1 MPPSNMDFSDAP
13 EVLREFLKYQLVIQG
28 KSPATV
34 HEYYYDLRTFMRFL
48 RTQLDSPSTKDAEF
62 ETIDIRCVDIKMLEK
77 VNLPILY
84 DFLAFSNINRE
95 NDASAR
101 ARKVSALRSFFKY
114 LTEKKELLSSNPTL
128 KLETPKTR
136 KSLPS
141 YLSLEESKKLLETVE
156 RGGNLR
162 DVCMITLFLN
172 CGMRLSELIGINL
185 KDIKEDTIRILGKGN
200 KERTVYLNDSCKTAI
215 ANYLRVR
222 PVDGLK
228 DPEALFI
235 SQKKNRI
242 SDSMVQVIVKKYI
255 EASGLD
261 PEKYSPHKLRHT
273 AATLMY
279 RYADTDIRV
288 LQEIL
293 GHSNLNTT
301 QIYTHVENEQ
311 MKNAAKKHPLG

>member
-1 MPPSNMDFSDAP
+1 MQPNNTGFSDAP

-48 RTQLDSPSTKDAEF
+48 LTQTDTDKTQDTEF
-62 ETIDIRCVDIKMLEK
+62 ENIDIRDVDVKLLEK
-77 VNLPILY
+77 VNLPLLY

-101 ARKVSALRSFFKY
+101 ARKVSSLRSFFKY

-141 YLSLEESKKLLETVE
+141 YLSLEEAKKLLKAVNNS
-156 RGGNLR
+156 GNLR
-162 DVCMITLFLN
+162 DVCIITLFLN

-185 KDIKEDTIRILGKGN
+185 KDIKDDTIRILGKGN
-200 KERTVYLNDSCKTAI
+200 KERTVYLNDSCKTALS
-215 ANYLRVR
+215 NYMRVR
-222 PVDGLK
+222 PSDELK
-228 DPEALFI
+228 DPDALFI
-235 SQKKNRI
+235 SRNKRRI
-242 SDSMVQVIVKKYI
+242 SEQMVQVIVKKYI
-255 EASGLD
+255 EAAGLD

-279 RYADTDIRV
+279 RYANTDIRV
-288 LQEIL
+288 LQEVL

-311 MKNAAKKHPLG
+311 MKNAAKRHPLG